1 MTRLINMDNG
11 DTLTDFCLIGGE
23 VRNIKTLT
31 TPCGLSRC
39 LLDGLAKVSELA
51 YGEPQ
56 LATRAVHRLHPVFHP
71 GHQRSRAAGRTAAV
85 LLVADPTLV
94 EGLAATQAQEDLLT
108 ALVGDRWGPVIAV
121 SGADGE
127 ARVRGLLPRLSPSS
141 ARRGPAAVLLGTR
154 RRPRRHPPDLVGSA
168 QRVPA
173 PSDGALPVQRRPAAA
188 GRPGPP
194 AVADLPA
201 EADRVFAPSRP
212 GLTRSRDEAGP
223 ILGATGPGLAL
234 RTPLLR
240 SSL

>member
-11 DTLTDFCLIGGE
+11 GTLTDFCLIDSEE
-23 VRNIKTLT
+23 VRYTKTLT
-31 TPCGLSRC
+31 TPRDLSRC

-56 LATRAVHRLHPVFHP
+56 LATRAVHRLHPVFHHP
-71 GHQRSRAAGRTAAV
+71 G
-85 LLVADPTLV
+85 
-94 EGLAATQAQEDLLT
+94 
-108 ALVGDRWGPVIAV
+108 
-121 SGADGE
+121 
-127 ARVRGLLPRLSPSS
+127 
-141 ARRGPAAVLLGTR
+141 

-173 PSDGALPVQRRPAAA
+173 PGHAALPVQRRPAAA

-212 GLTRSRDEAGP
+212 SLTRSRDEAGP